1 MAIINFPFEKKEG
14 KYFSPIVSEKTTYK
28 VENGVIVTDSTT
40 LVNGVKGVYNKVRL
54 TLPASKSGSYH
65 ELYAINSE
73 TVYSSN

>member
-28 VENGVIVTDSTT
+28 VENGVVVTDSTT

-54 TLPASKSGSYH
+54 TLFFGFITKFCIHDASG
-65 ELYAINSE
+65 A
-73 TVYSSN
+73 